1 MRRSKTLL
9 YKLKMPGNKPR
20 SQYKKKRSGF
30 NDENPLEKNRTTD
43 SGCG

>member
-1 MRRSKTLL
+1 MRR
-9 YKLKMPGNKPR
+9 NKPR

-30 NDENPLEKNRTTD
+30 YGERPQEKNRTPD